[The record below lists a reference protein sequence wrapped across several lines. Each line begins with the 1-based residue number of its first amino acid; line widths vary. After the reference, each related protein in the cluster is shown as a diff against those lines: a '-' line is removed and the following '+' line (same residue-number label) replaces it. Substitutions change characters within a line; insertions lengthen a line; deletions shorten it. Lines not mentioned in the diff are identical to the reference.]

1 MRTCPSKTPLT
12 RLTGHPSLDRQ
23 YRLLNMILEYDALCR
38 DAITKGAPLSEL
50 MAIDSREK
58 IGRAKSIPDDQYQEA
73 YAAIEASM
81 TAEIEKIIAK
91 AGAEDYD

>member
-1 MRTCPSKTPLT
+1 
-12 RLTGHPSLDRQ
+12 
-23 YRLLNMILEYDALCR
+23 MILEYDALCR